1 VHGAF
6 RLYVHAICCL
16 GDALEVPRVVTLVLY
31 LLRLYL
37 VLTKVRHLS
46 DALEVP
52 RLVALVYLL
61 DAEDAPGLDRV
72 KYNDTGLQPG
82 HI

>member
-1 VHGAF
+1 M
-6 RLYVHAICCL
+6 YCL
-16 GDALEVPRVVTLVLY
+16 GDALEVPRVVARVLH

-37 VLTKVRHLS
+37 VLTRVRYLS

-52 RLVALVYLL
+52 RLVALMYLL
-61 DAEDAPGLDRV
+61 NAEDAPGLHRV

-82 HI
+82 SHI